1 MTSTP
6 PDGGEHPN
14 PGTDPAT
21 PGPDRGTPA
30 PSIFGAGDPNSEY
43 VPIPPVPNLPPPN
56 VPPTALPPVVPA
68 PQYAAPPDP
77 PPASRYA
84 VPPPA
89 APPAAPPA
97 YPGDDMPRRPT
108 QRRAVRRA
116 PEEPL
121 PEPVEHGP
129 EVGRPSAW
137 LREIP
142 ILVAV
147 ALGIA
152 LLVKT
157 FLVQAFF
164 IPSESMENTLLT
176 GDRVLVNK
184 FADRFGGDV
193 KRGQVV
199 VFKDPGGWL
208 DSGQDETTGNPIVR
222 GLKDVFSFVGLLP
235 SQSEKD
241 LIKRVIGVP
250 GDKVACCD
258 SEGRV
263 TVNGVPLE
271 EPYLYPGDRPSDR
284 EFSVTVPP
292 NRLWVMGDHRSDSA
306 DSRSHMDGPGNGTIP
321 TENVVGRAFV
331 LVWPINRWDVLSVP
345 STFQR
350 PEIDD
355 AGLATSAV
363 GLAVLG
369 PLAFA
374 RRRRP
379 AVDEDRGGS

>member
-1 MTSTP
+1 MTPTSS
-6 PDGGEHPN
+6 DGGGSPTYGSEP
-14 PGTDPAT
+14 
-21 PGPDRGTPA
+21 TPA
-30 PSIFGAGDPNSEY
+30 PSGSGMFG
-43 VPIPPVPNLPPPN
+43 PIPPVPNLPPPP
-56 VPPTALPPVVPA
+56 VPGLPSQPPAGVPIVPA
-68 PQYAAPPDP
+68 GVPIVPVA
-77 PPASRYA
+77 A
-84 VPPPA
+84 VPGIPA
-89 APPAAPPA
+89 
-97 YPGDDMPRRPT
+97 DDLPRRPT
-108 QRRAVRRA
+108 QRRMVRRA

-121 PEPVEHGP
+121 PDRVDHAP

-137 LREIP
+137 MREIP

-193 KRGQVV
+193 KRGQIV

-208 DSGQDETTGNPIVR
+208 DDGQDDTSGNPVVK

-235 SQSEKD
+235 STSEKD

-250 GDKVACCD
+250 GDKVACCTD
-258 SEGRV
+258 GKV
-263 TVNGVPLE
+263 TVNGVPLD
-271 EPYLYPGDRPSDR
+271 EPYLYPGDQPSDR

-321 TENVVGRAFV
+321 ADNVVGRAIF
-331 LVWPINRWDVLSVP
+331 LVWPIGRWDMLGVP
-345 STFQR
+345 DTFQR
-350 PEIDD
+350 AEIDD
-355 AGLATSAV
+355 AGLTGSAL
-363 GLAVLG
+363 GLAVLL
-369 PLAFA
+369 PLAVV
-374 RRRRP
+374 RRRRLTE
-379 AVDEDRGGS
+379 ARERGGG

>member
-1 MTSTP
+1 MTPTS
-6 PDGGEHPN
+6 PDGGGSPTYGSDPN
-14 PGTDPAT
+14 Q
-21 PGPDRGTPA
+21 GPDSG
-30 PSIFGAGDPNSEY
+30 SVFG
-43 VPIPPVPNLPPPN
+43 PIPPVPNLPGPQMPAVPVGP
-56 VPPTALPPVVPA
+56 VPPAQPVPPAEPAPPLPPVS
-68 PQYAAPPDP
+68 AAPVLPEDE
-77 PPASRYA
+77 
-84 VPPPA
+84 
-89 APPAAPPA
+89 
-97 YPGDDMPRRPT
+97 MPRRPT
-108 QRRAVRRA
+108 QRRTVRRT
-116 PEEPL
+116 PEEP
-121 PEPVEHGP
+121 PPDPVDHSP

-137 LREIP
+137 MREIP

-193 KRGQVV
+193 QRGQVV

-208 DSGQDETTGNPIVR
+208 DTGEDETSGNPIVR

-235 SQSEKD
+235 STSEKD
-241 LIKRVIGVP
+241 LIKRVIGVA

-258 SEGRV
+258 DQGRI
-263 TVNGVPLE
+263 TVNGVGID
-271 EPYLYPGDRPSDR
+271 EPYLYPGDKPSDR
-284 EFSVTVPP
+284 AFSVTVPP

-306 DSRSHMDGPGNGTIP
+306 DSRAHMDGPGNGTIP
-321 TENVVGRAFV
+321 ADNVVGRAFV
-331 LVWPINRWDVLSVP
+331 LVWPLGRWDVLTVP
-345 STFQR
+345 DTYER

-355 AGLATSAV
+355 AGLAGSAI

-369 PLAFA
+369 PMALLH
-374 RRRRP
+374 RRRFS
-379 AVDEDRGGS
+379 AVEERGGS

>member
-1 MTSTP
+1 MTPTS
-6 PDGGEHPN
+6 PDGGDHPTFGSDPSAGTGGGGAPP
-14 PGTDPAT
+14 PG
-21 PGPDRGTPA
+21 
-30 PSIFGAGDPNSEY
+30 IFGPGDSM
-43 VPIPPVPNLPPPN
+43 PIPPVPNLPGHFPP
-56 VPPTALPPVVPA
+56 PPVIPT
-68 PQYAAPPDP
+68 
-77 PPASRYA
+77 
-84 VPPPA
+84 PPA
-89 APPAAPPA
+89 APVPPAPAPAAPVPA
-97 YPGDDMPRRPT
+97 APVPAAPVAPGYPPDDMPRRPT
-108 QRRAVRRA
+108 QRRMVRRG

-121 PEPVEHGP
+121 PERVDHDP

-152 LLVKT
+152 LIVKT

-164 IPSESMENTLLT
+164 IPSESMEDTLLT

-193 KRGQVV
+193 QRGQVV

-208 DSGQDETTGNPIVR
+208 DSGQDDTTGNPVVR

-258 SEGRV
+258 GDGRV
-263 TVNGVPLE
+263 TVNGVGLD

-321 TENVVGRAFV
+321 TENIVGRAFV
-331 LVWPINRWDVLSVP
+331 LVWPLGRWDMLGVP
-345 STFQR
+345 DTFQR

-355 AGLATSAV
+355 AGLATSAI

-369 PLAFA
+369 PMALLH
-374 RRRRP
+374 RRRLS
-379 AVDEDRGGS
+379 ELSDRGAS